1 MHRSSRWSLTS
12 AIAAVG
18 LASALV
24 ACHDS
29 SGPRVVQPVSPFVER
44 KLVADAAGAGATTV
58 DPNLTNPWGI
68 VFNTGT
74 ALWVANNY
82 SGTSTV
88 YDTAGVKSALTV
100 TIPPNVG
107 ATLGTPTGE
116 VFNATTGFVIPGG
129 TAVAHFIFADS
140 DGTIAAWS
148 SGASAVTVANRSS
161 IGAVYKGLAIWTNG
175 SATFLYATDFRHNAV
190 DVFDASYNYVK
201 SFTDST
207 VAAGYAPFGIQN
219 IGGNLY
225 VSFAKRLAPDSV
237 LDAAGAGN
245 GYVDVFN
252 FDGSLARRFV
262 SNGSLNS
269 PWGMALAPAGF
280 GAFGGDILVGNF
292 GDGRIGAYSP
302 ADGSFAG
309 FVGDTTSTPLAIDGL
324 WGLTFGN
331 GLSAGKLYFSSGPGG
346 GIHGLL
352 GMLTPKP

>member
-1 MHRSSRWSLTS
+1 MNRSSRWSLTS
-12 AIAAVG
+12 AVVAVG

-29 SGPRVVQPVSPFVER
+29 SGPRVVQTVSPFVETNF
-44 KLVADAAGAGATTV
+44 VADAAAGGAAIT
-58 DPNLTNPWGI
+58 DANLTNPWGI
-68 VFNTGT
+68 VFNTT
-74 ALWVANNY
+74 TSLWVANNY

-88 YDTAGVKSALTV
+88 YNDSTGTKSALTV
-100 TIPPNVG
+100 TIPSHAG
-107 ATLGTPTGE
+107 ATGGKPTGI

-129 TAVAHFIFADS
+129 VAAKFIFADS

-148 SGASAVTVANRSS
+148 SGATAVIVADRSS

-175 SATFLYATDFRHNAV
+175 TAKFLYATDFRHNAV
-190 DVFDASYNYVK
+190 NVFDSSYTYVK

-207 VAAGYAPFGIQN
+207 MAAGYAPFGIQN

-225 VSFAKRLAPDSV
+225 VTFAKRLAPDSV
-237 LDAAGAGN
+237 LDQAGAGN
-245 GYVDVFN
+245 GFVDVFN
-252 FDGSLARRFV
+252 FDGSLAKHFA

-269 PWGMALAPAGF
+269 PWGMALAPTGF

-292 GDGRIGAYSP
+292 GDGRIGAYS
-302 ADGSFAG
+302 AANGSFAG

-331 GLSAGKLYFSSGPGG
+331 GQFAGKLFFSAGPSGGL
-346 GIHGLL
+346 HGLL
-352 GMLTPKP
+352 GTLTPKP

>member
-1 MHRSSRWSLTS
+1 MNRSSSWSLTP

-18 LASALV
+18 LASVLV

-29 SGPRVVQPVSPFVER
+29 SAPRVAQTVSPFVETNF
-44 KLVADAAGAGATTV
+44 VADAAAGGAAII

-68 VFNTGT
+68 VFNATT
-74 ALWVANNY
+74 SLWVANNY

-88 YDTAGVKSALTV
+88 YNDSTGTKSALTV
-100 TIPPNVG
+100 TIPSHAG
-107 ATLGTPTGE
+107 ATGGTPTGI

-129 TAVAHFIFADS
+129 VAAKFIFAGT

-148 SGASAVTVANRSS
+148 GGATAVIVADRSS
-161 IGAVYKGLAIWTNG
+161 AGAVYKGLAIWTNG
-175 SATFLYATDFRHNAV
+175 TSTFLYATNFRHNAV

-207 VAAGYAPFGIQN
+207 ITGGYAPFGIQN

-237 LDAAGAGN
+237 LDQAGAGN
-245 GYVDVFN
+245 GFVDVFN
-252 FDGSLARRFV
+252 FDGSLAKRFV
-262 SNGSLNS
+262 SNGALNS

-302 ADGSFAG
+302 ADGSLAG
-309 FVGDTTSTPLAIDGL
+309 VIGDTTSTPLAIGGL

-331 GLSAGKLYFSSGPGG
+331 GTRAGNLYFSSGPGG
-346 GIHGLL
+346 GLHGLL
-352 GMLTPKP
+352 GVLTPKP